1 MSNKILVGQIVNV
14 HGIKGA
20 VKIKPFLNNPAQI
33 GKLGPLADDNG
44 TIYELYGARIHGET
58 VIAGVKNVNDRNTAE
73 TLRGK
78 RLYAD
83 KNKLPVAENDEYYY
97 HDLVGLSVLQM
108 GEEVGTV
115 TAVNNYG
122 ASDIL
127 EITLKNGKVMDF
139 AFTSET
145 FPSVDMQN
153 KTICLVSPHDI
164 NGDTDED

>member
-33 GKLGPLADDNG
+33 GKLNPFVDDNG
-44 TIYELYGARIHGET
+44 TIYELYGTRVHGET
-58 VIAGVKNVNDRNTAE
+58 IIAGVKNVNNRNTAE

-83 KNKLPVAENDEYYY
+83 KSKLPAANTDEYYY
-97 HDLVGLSVLQM
+97 HDLVGLDVLQNDDKI
-108 GEEVGTV
+108 GSV

-127 EITLKNGKVMDF
+127 EITLLNGKVMDF
-139 AFTSET
+139 AFTSDN
-145 FPSVDMQN
+145 FPVVDMQN
-153 KTICLVSPHDI
+153 KTICLNAPHDI